1 MLIADGFPGQRM
13 LVLPRPRVREY
24 LSQPGTSQ
32 LVVTDCGYFP
42 EAQSHGR
49 SRKTPLAQVVVL
61 VCAKGRGWCETA
73 SGRFDVETGQV
84 VILPPGHPHAYGS
97 DEDDPWTLWWLHAA
111 GRDLPEFLD
120 AAGMT
125 IDTPVRKPSDLY
137 PVVSLMTD
145 VLRWM
150 ERDSTTPT
158 LRAAAGAAW
167 HVLSILGAD
176 RTTSDGTTDLADQA
190 AEYLRAHISE
200 HISVSDLAAMAR
212 LSTSHFSA
220 LFKKH
225 IGYPVLQYQTQLR
238 MARAR
243 EMLDTTGMS
252 ISSIADAVGY
262 PDAFYFARQFKQL
275 HGQTPRD
282 YRALHK
288 G

>member
-111 GRDLPEFLD
+111 GRDLPEFLE

-125 IDTPVRKPSDLY
+125 IDAPVRKPSDLY